1 MISQDRSDT
10 DASPELISKDV
21 RQRSN
26 LFTIQFEY
34 STLYLPVT
42 LYVITQACIIVC
54 DVTRRDTMNNVSIWK
69 NDVDTKCGDIPILLL
84 ANKVKDKSYFKGMHK
99 GLFF

>member
-1 MISQDRSDT
+1 MFFQDRSDT

-26 LFTIQFEY
+26 IVTKQIKY
-34 STLYLPVT
+34 STTLIIPVT
-42 LYVITQACIIVC
+42 LFVITQACIIVC
-54 DVTRRDTMNNVSIWK
+54 DVTRRDTMNNVGIWK

-84 ANKVKDKSYFKGMHK
+84 ANKVKDN
-99 GLFF
+99 

>member
-1 MISQDRSDT
+1 MPFQSLSQRMSGNG
-10 DASPELISKDV
+10 LIYS
-21 RQRSN
+21 Q
-26 LFTIQFEY
+26 LQFNRY

-54 DVTRRDTMNNVSIWK
+54 DVTRRDTMNNVGIWK

-84 ANKVKDKSYFKGMHK
+84 ANKVKDIFKGIVK
-99 GLFF
+99 

>member
-1 MISQDRSDT
+1 MPFQSLSQRMSGNG
-10 DASPELISKDV
+10 LIYS
-21 RQRSN
+21 Q
-26 LFTIQFEY
+26 LQFNRY

-54 DVTRRDTMNNVSIWK
+54 DVTRRDTMKNVSIWK

-84 ANKVKDKSYFKGMHK
+84 ANKVKDIFKGIVK
-99 GLFF
+99 

>member
-1 MISQDRSDT
+1 MPLQSLSQRMSGNG
-10 DASPELISKDV
+10 LIYS
-21 RQRSN
+21 Q
-26 LFTIQFEY
+26 LQFNRY